1 MAHVYDWSSSV
12 RHSFPSLPP
21 PLLPSPSPSP
31 SHQDEETTFRT
42 NKTNLLHSTDFK
54 FAPASSIIGPKAE
67 VIPSSGPTP
76 TEQSL
81 QQAQPLSQTLGSQQ
95 KPQPVNHT
103 TPPQPLQQVLQPQY
117 KGEDQHSWYYK
128 DPQSNVQ
135 GERRMQCGLVCA
147 LCSVGWCVRCACG
160 LVCALCSVGWC
171 VRCAVWA
178 GVCVVLVGWCVRCAC
193 GLVCVLCMWAGV
205 CIMHVHMYGRT
216 HVLMTTL
223 PCQLL
228 LHPMQLV

>member
-1 MAHVYDWSSSV
+1 MYEWSSSV

-21 PLLPSPSPSP
+21 PLLPSP

-103 TPPQPLQQVLQPQY
+103 APPQPLQQVLQPQY

-135 GERRMQCGLVCA
+135 GEWMMQCGLVCA
-147 LCSVGWCVRCACG
+147 LCSVGWCV
-160 LVCALCSVGWC
+160 S
-171 VRCAVWA
+171 CAVWA
-178 GVCVVLVGWCVRCAC
+178 GVCVVHVGWCV
-193 GLVCVLCMWAGV
+193 
-205 CIMHVHMYGRT
+205 
-216 HVLMTTL
+216 
-223 PCQLL
+223 
-228 LHPMQLV
+228 